1 VTEKEPA
8 APGPSTTALTAA
20 AARAAHLIV
29 DDPPVIF
36 ADTLAA
42 TLLGDRAGE
51 LIAYHR
57 QNAAHP
63 VLSAA
68 RAQVTC
74 RSRFAEDRLDG
85 CRQYV
90 LLGAGLD
97 TFACRQRDARRKGLR
112 VLEVDHPAT
121 QNWKR
126 SAWRAAG
133 ITEPEFLTYVP
144 ADLSDGSLAAALR
157 AGGLD
162 FARPATI
169 SWLGVIMYL
178 DRQAISA
185 TLTALAA
192 LAPGTE
198 LIVDYMLPAGLRDA
212 AGDFYAEMVMPFSA
226 GGGEPWR
233 TFLAPEEMA
242 ELLTGHGFAVTGHAR
257 QADAIPSGYWA
268 RTDSLAP
275 IGLSVITTATLRR

>member
-1 VTEKEPA
+1 VTEEESA
-8 APGPSTTALTAA
+8 EPSTTALTAA

-36 ADTLAA
+36 ADTLAT
-42 TLLGDRAGE
+42 TLLGARAAE

-57 QNAAHP
+57 QHAAHP

-68 RAQVTC
+68 RAQVVC
-74 RSRFAEDRLDG
+74 RSRFTEDRLDG
-85 CRQYV
+85 CGQYL

-97 TFACRQRDARRKGLR
+97 TFACRQPAARRNGLR
-112 VLEVDHPAT
+112 VFEVDQAAT
-121 QNWKR
+121 QQWKR

-133 ITEPEFLTYVP
+133 ITEPDFLTYVP
-144 ADLSDGSLAAALR
+144 ADLSDGSLEAALR
-157 AGGLD
+157 GGGLD
-162 FARPATI
+162 FGRPVTV
-169 SWLGVIMYL
+169 SCLGVIMYL
-178 DRQAISA
+178 DRQAISS

-192 LAPGTE
+192 LAPGSE
-198 LIVDYMLPAGLRDA
+198 LIIDYMLPAGLRDE
-212 AGDFYAEMVMPFSA
+212 AGDCYVEMVMPFSA

-242 ELLTGHGFAVTGHAR
+242 DLLAGHGFAVTGHVR

-275 IGLSVITTATLRR
+275 IGLSVITTAMLQP